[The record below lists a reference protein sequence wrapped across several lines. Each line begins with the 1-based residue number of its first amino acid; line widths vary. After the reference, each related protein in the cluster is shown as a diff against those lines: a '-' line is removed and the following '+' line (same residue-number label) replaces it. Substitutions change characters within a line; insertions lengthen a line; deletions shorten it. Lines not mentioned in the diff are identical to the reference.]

1 MVTREDVAK
10 KAGVSVS
17 AVSRT
22 LNEHGYVA
30 EEKKRAII
38 EAARELG
45 YRTTSVVTKNRQSKQ
60 LCFLN
65 IDIFNPFYIQ
75 LFNSMSK
82 KARERNY
89 TLYLLH
95 SFDENMAQE
104 MVMDGM
110 ITDSESSAL
119 EVQKIAGE
127 DFPLPIVS
135 ASYGLP
141 IINTKKIRYVDVDS
155 YQAMEIGIEYLQRHG
170 HKKIAYAT
178 PYEYGFDAGTV
189 QSRNTAF
196 EGIMKPVLGDKFREY
211 FLDPQNA
218 VREQLNLATSESEM
232 FYRDGMR
239 SADEFV
245 RRKCDATAIICFN
258 DQYALGLMHR
268 LIQLDYKI
276 PEDVSVVGID
286 GIDDRKFTKPLLT
299 TVGMNI
305 ELLGTTC
312 INHLIDMVEGK
323 KVRYFT
329 SIRPKLIRGDSV
341 KDIYKA

>member
-1 MVTREDVAK
+1 MVTREDVAR

-22 LNEHGYVA
+22 LNERGYVA
-30 EEKKRAII
+30 EDKKRAVI

-45 YRTTSVVTKNRQSKQ
+45 YRTTSVLTKNAKSKQ

-75 LFNSMSK
+75 LFNIMCK
-82 KARERNY
+82 QARERGY

-95 SFDENMAQE
+95 SFDEEMAQE

-178 PYEYGFDAGTV
+178 PYEYGFDANTV
-189 QSRNTAF
+189 QSRNAAF
-196 EGIMKPVLGDKFREY
+196 EGIMRPVLGDKFRDY
-211 FLDPQNA
+211 FMDPQNA
-218 VREQLNLATSESEM
+218 VRDQLSLTSAQSGEM

-276 PEDVSVVGID
+276 PEDVSVMGID
-286 GIDDRKFTKPLLT
+286 GIDDRQFTKPLLT

-305 ELLGTTC
+305 ELLASTC
-312 INHLIDMVEGK
+312 INNLIDMVEGK
-323 KVRYFT
+323 KVKTFT
-329 SIRPKLIRGDSV
+329 SIRPKLIHGDSV
-341 KDIYKA
+341 KDLR